1 VQGASKL
8 SPPQSRPLTERA
20 RRRLALL
27 GPPRLTSGWTIW
39 GFAAGLYFVAV
50 FHRMVLGVAALEA
63 ERRYH
68 VGAGA
73 LSAFTAVQ
81 LGVYLAMQVPVGLAA
96 DRFGP
101 RRSLATGMAAI
112 AAGEAIFALSG
123 TLGAGLGGRA
133 LIGLGDAF
141 VFVNVLRVAHTWFEP
156 GRAALLTALTSLLGA
171 LGQLLTTVPAHL
183 ALDGLGWTATFA
195 GAAAI
200 TALLAAGALGVVRD
214 APVRA
219 AGEAAPPSPG
229 HDRVVA
235 TLRAAWSQRRTRL
248 GFWAHFGLMTPFV
261 TMTALWGYPWLVEAQ
276 GLSHETAATWLAV
289 SVLALVVAAPFVGRL
304 GGRGPSMQV
313 RMALVTGTLLV
324 AAWAAVLG
332 WPGATPPHALILAA
346 LAISGVGSAV
356 SVVAFMLA
364 RAGNPAHVAGS
375 ATGLVNCGGFLAG
388 SVAILAAGVLLGH
401 DARTAVA
408 FQHALLPMLGFT
420 ALSLMQITRLRFA
433 PA

>member
-1 VQGASKL
+1 V
-8 SPPQSRPLTERA
+8 
-20 RRRLALL
+20 
-27 GPPRLTSGWTIW
+27 W

-81 LGVYLAMQVPVGLAA
+81 LGVYLVMQVPVGLAA
-96 DRFGP
+96 DRIGP
-101 RRSLATGMAAI
+101 RRSLAAGMSAI
-112 AAGEAIFALSG
+112 AVGEAVFALSG
-123 TLGAGLGGRA
+123 TLGAGLAGRA

-141 VFVNVLRVAHTWFEP
+141 IFVNVLRVAHTWFP
-156 GRAALLTALTSLLGA
+156 PARAALLTALTSLLGA

-195 GAAAI
+195 GAAAL

-214 APVRA
+214 APALAVAEDERS
-219 AGEAAPPSPG
+219 APAS
-229 HDRVVA
+229 HDRVLA
-235 TLRAAWSQRRTRL
+235 TLRDAWRQRRTRL

-276 GLSHETAATWLAV
+276 GISRATAASWLAFAV
-289 SVLALVVAAPFVGRL
+289 IALALAAPFVGRL
-304 GGRGPSMQV
+304 GGRGPYMQV

-324 AAWAAVLG
+324 VSWAAVLG
-332 WPGATPPHALILAA
+332 WPGARPPHALILAA

-388 SVAILAAGVLLGH
+388 SVAILLAGVLLGH
-401 DARTAVA
+401 DGRTALA
-408 FQHALLPMLGFT
+408 FRDALLPMLGFST
-420 ALSLMQITRLRFA
+420 LSLVQLVRLRFDA
-433 PA
+433 VHATRG

>member
-1 VQGASKL
+1 M
-8 SPPQSRPLTERA
+8 
-20 RRRLALL
+20 
-27 GPPRLTSGWTIW
+27 W

-96 DRFGP
+96 DRIGP
-101 RRSLATGMAAI
+101 RRSLAAGMAAI
-112 AAGEAIFALSG
+112 AVGEAVFALSG
-123 TLGAGLGGRA
+123 TLGAGLAGRA
-133 LIGLGDAF
+133 LIGLGDACI
-141 VFVNVLRVAHTWFEP
+141 FVNVLRVAHSWFEP
-156 GRAALLTALTSLLGA
+156 RRAALLTALTSLLGA
-171 LGQLLTTVPAHL
+171 LGQLVTTVPAHL

-195 GAAAI
+195 GAAAV
-200 TALLAAGALGVVRD
+200 TAVLALAALGVVPD
-214 APVRA
+214 TPA
-219 AGEAAPPSPG
+219 AQASEAVPDQAG
-229 HDRVVA
+229 IA
-235 TLRAAWSQRRTRL
+235 TTLRAAWGRRRTRL

-276 GLSHETAATWLAV
+276 GVSRGTAATWLGV
-289 SVLALVVAAPFVGRL
+289 SVLALAASAPVVGRL
-304 GGRGPSMQV
+304 GGRGPAMQV
-313 RMALVTGTLLV
+313 RMALVTGSLLV
-324 AAWAAVLG
+324 VAWAGVLG
-332 WPGATPPHALILAA
+332 WPGARPPHALIVAA
-346 LAISGVGSAV
+346 LIISGVGSAV

-388 SVAILAAGVLLGH
+388 SVAILATGLLLGH
-401 DARTAVA
+401 DARTAIA
-408 FQHALLPMLGFT
+408 FQHALLPMLAFS
-420 ALSLMQITRLRFA
+420 ALSLLQLARLRRA

>member
-1 VQGASKL
+1 M
-8 SPPQSRPLTERA
+8 
-20 RRRLALL
+20 
-27 GPPRLTSGWTIW
+27 I
-39 GFAAGLYFVAV
+39 
-50 FHRMVLGVAALEA
+50 LGVAAFEA

-68 VGAGA
+68 VGDGA

-96 DRFGP
+96 DRIGP

-141 VFVNVLRVAHTWFEP
+141 VFINVLRVAHTWFEP
-156 GRAALLTALTSLLGA
+156 RRAAVLTALTSLLGA

-195 GAAAI
+195 GAAGL
-200 TALLAAGALGVVRD
+200 TALLAAGALGVLRD
-214 APVRA
+214 GPGGVAGRDDAGDAAPVA
-219 AGEAAPPSPG
+219 HGG
-229 HDRVVA
+229 MLA
-235 TLRAAWSQRRTRL
+235 TLRTAWGQDRTRL

-276 GLSHETAATWLAV
+276 GIARGTAATWLAV
-289 SVLALVVAAPFVGRL
+289 AVVSLALAAPVVGRL
-304 GGRGPSMQV
+304 GSRGPYMQE

-324 AAWAAVLG
+324 AAWAAVLA
-332 WPGATPPHALILAA
+332 WPGGMPPHALIVAA
-346 LAISGVGSAV
+346 LAVSGVGSAV

-388 SVAILAAGVLLGH
+388 SVAILLAGLMLAH
-401 DARTAVA
+401 DGRTAVA
-408 FQHALLPMLGFT
+408 FQHALLPMLGFS
-420 ALSLMQITRLRFA
+420 ALSLMQLTRLRA
-433 PA
+433 AASA

>member
-1 VQGASKL
+1 MQVAFKL
-8 SPPQSRPLTERA
+8 SPLRSRPVPEPA
-20 RRRLALL
+20 GRR
-27 GPPRLTSGWTIW
+27 GSGWVVW

-96 DRFGP
+96 DRIGP
-101 RRSLATGMAAI
+101 RGSLAAGMAAI
-112 AAGEAIFALSG
+112 AVGEAVFALSG
-123 TLGAGLGGRA
+123 TLGAGLAGRA

-141 VFVNVLRVAHTWFEP
+141 VFVNVLRVAHTWFAP
-156 GRAALLTALTSLLGA
+156 NRAALLTALTSLLGA
-171 LGQLLTTVPAHL
+171 LGQLVTTVPAHL

-200 TALLAAGALGVVRD
+200 TAVLAAGALGVVRD
-214 APVRA
+214 APV
-219 AGEAAPPSPG
+219 AGPG
-229 HDRVVA
+229 ASETRPEHDEVLA
-235 TLRAAWSQRRTRL
+235 TLRSAWSQRRTRL

-276 GLSHETAATWLAV
+276 GIPRATAASWLAFAV
-289 SVLALVVAAPFVGRL
+289 VALALAAPVVGRL
-304 GGRGPSMQV
+304 GGRGPYMQV
-313 RMALVTGTLLV
+313 RMAIVTGTLLV
-324 AAWAAVLG
+324 LAWTAVLG
-332 WPGATPPHALILAA
+332 WPGARPPHALILAA

-364 RAGNPAHVAGS
+364 RAGNPEHMAGS

-388 SVAILAAGVLLGH
+388 SVAILAAGPLLPH
-401 DARTAVA
+401 DGRTAIA
-408 FQHALLPMLGFT
+408 FRDAPPPMLGFS
-420 ALSLMQITRLRFA
+420 ALSLVQVARLRVGA
-433 PA
+433 VRAARA

>member
-1 VQGASKL
+1 V
-8 SPPQSRPLTERA
+8 
-20 RRRLALL
+20 
-27 GPPRLTSGWTIW
+27 W

-81 LGVYLAMQVPVGLAA
+81 LGVYLVMQVPVGLAA
-96 DRFGP
+96 DRIGP
-101 RRSLATGMAAI
+101 RRSLAAGMSAI
-112 AAGEAIFALSG
+112 AIGEAVFALSG
-123 TLGAGLGGRA
+123 TLGAGLAGRA

-141 VFVNVLRVAHTWFEP
+141 IFVNVLRVAHTWFP
-156 GRAALLTALTSLLGA
+156 PARAALLTALTSLLGA

-195 GAAAI
+195 GAAAL

-214 APVRA
+214 APALAVAEDERS
-219 AGEAAPPSPG
+219 APAS
-229 HDRVVA
+229 HDRVLE
-235 TLRAAWSQRRTRL
+235 TLRAAWRQRRTRL

-276 GLSHETAATWLAV
+276 GISRATAASWLAFAV
-289 SVLALVVAAPFVGRL
+289 IALALAAPFVGRL
-304 GGRGPSMQV
+304 GGRGPYMQV

-324 AAWAAVLG
+324 VSWAAVLG
-332 WPGATPPHALILAA
+332 WPGARPPHALILAA

-388 SVAILAAGVLLGH
+388 SVAILLAGVLLGH
-401 DARTAVA
+401 DGRTALA
-408 FQHALLPMLGFT
+408 FRDALLPMLGFST
-420 ALSLMQITRLRFA
+420 LSLVQLVRLRFDA
-433 PA
+433 VRAARA

>member
-1 VQGASKL
+1 V
-8 SPPQSRPLTERA
+8 
-20 RRRLALL
+20 
-27 GPPRLTSGWTIW
+27 W

-81 LGVYLAMQVPVGLAA
+81 LGVYLALQVPVGLAA
-96 DRFGP
+96 DRIGP
-101 RRSLATGMAAI
+101 RRSLAAGMGAI
-112 AAGEAIFALSG
+112 AVGEAVFALSG
-123 TLGAGLGGRA
+123 TLGAGLAGRA

-141 VFVNVLRVAHTWFEP
+141 IFVNVLRVAHTWFP
-156 GRAALLTALTSLLGA
+156 PSRAALLTALTSLLGA

-195 GAAAI
+195 GAAAL

-214 APVRA
+214 AP
-219 AGEAAPPSPG
+219 GTEAASRPDH
-229 HDRVVA
+229 HDRVLE
-235 TLRAAWSQRRTRL
+235 TLRAAWRQRRTRL

-276 GLSHETAATWLAV
+276 GLSHATAASWLAFAV
-289 SVLALVVAAPFVGRL
+289 VALAIAAPFVGRL
-304 GGRGPSMQV
+304 GGRGPYMQV

-324 AAWAAVLG
+324 ASWSAVLA
-332 WPGATPPHALILAA
+332 WPGARPPHALILAA

-375 ATGLVNCGGFLAG
+375 ATGLVNCGGFFAG
-388 SVAILAAGVLLGH
+388 SLAILLAGVLLGH
-401 DARTAVA
+401 DGRTPEA
-408 FQHALLPMLGFT
+408 FQHALLPMLAFS
-420 ALSLMQITRLRFA
+420 ALSLVQVLRLRFDA
-433 PA
+433 VRAARA

>member
-1 VQGASKL
+1 
-8 SPPQSRPLTERA
+8 
-20 RRRLALL
+20 
-27 GPPRLTSGWTIW
+27 
-39 GFAAGLYFVAV
+39 
-50 FHRMVLGVAALEA
+50 VLGVAALEA

-96 DRFGP
+96 DRIGP
-101 RRSLATGMAAI
+101 RRSLAAGMSAI
-112 AAGEAIFALSG
+112 AVGEAVFALSG
-123 TLGAGLGGRA
+123 TLPAGLAGRA

-141 VFVNVLRVAHTWFEP
+141 VFVNVLRVAHTWFP
-156 GRAALLTALTSLLGA
+156 PARAALLTALTSLLGA

-195 GAAAI
+195 GAAAV

-214 APVRA
+214 APVLA
-219 AGEAAPPSPG
+219 AEAATDAEAPA
-229 HDRVVA
+229 HDHMLD
-235 TLRAAWSQRRTRL
+235 TLRAAWRQRRTRL

-276 GLSHETAATWLAV
+276 GVSKATAASWLAFAVV
-289 SVLALVVAAPFVGRL
+289 SLAVAAPFVGRL
-304 GGRGPSMQV
+304 GGRGPYMQV
-313 RMALVTGTLLV
+313 RMALITGTLLV
-324 AAWAAVLG
+324 VSWAAVLG
-332 WPGATPPHALILAA
+332 WPGAQPPHALILAA

-388 SVAILAAGVLLGH
+388 SIAILAAGVLLGH
-401 DARTAVA
+401 DGRTPLA
-408 FQHALLPMLGFT
+408 FRDALLPMLGFS
-420 ALSLMQITRLRFA
+420 ALSLVQVTRLRFESVRA
-433 PA
+433 ARA